1 MGFKKILFKE
11 NYKNTMKINKKDA
24 LWKILLQKITCYDK
38 PSFVCSKLSQVT
50 PTKSKRYWMVLI
62 KFTTTPRAL
71 TPVIMN
77 YG

>member
-1 MGFKKILFKE
+1 MGFTKILFKE

-24 LWKILLQKITCYDK
+24 LWKILLQKITFNDK